1 MKPSF
6 CYHLLML
13 VGTLLLT
20 TPAQASAT
28 SCEGKVLTVFGD
40 SLVAGF
46 GLAPGEDF
54 PSALGENVKDRFPGL
69 KINNAGV
76 SGDTTTGGL
85 ARLDWSLGE
94 EVSAVLLEL
103 GANDALRGISP
114 EISQK
119 NLEAMIVR
127 LKERDIEVM
136 LAGMLAPPN
145 LGEEYGSAFNGMY
158 KKLADKHNL
167 VLYPFFLDGVA
178 GNPALNLP
186 DGIHPTAEG
195 IQLIVKNIRPKIDE
209 FLSSVCN

>member
-13 VGTLLLT
+13 LGALLFT
-20 TPAQASAT
+20 TPVYASTT
-28 SCEGKVLTVFGD
+28 SCDGKVLTVFGD

-54 PSALGENVKDRFPGL
+54 PAALNENIKDHFPGL
-69 KINNAGV
+69 QINNAGV
-76 SGDTTTGGL
+76 SGDTTTAGL

-119 NLEAMIVR
+119 NLEAIIIR
-127 LKERDIEVM
+127 LKERDIKVM

-145 LGEEYGSAFNGMY
+145 LGAEYGTAFNGIY
-158 KKLADKHNL
+158 KNLADKHEL
-167 VLYPFFLDGVA
+167 VLYPFFLEGVA
-178 GNPALNLP
+178 GNTALNLS

-195 IQLIVKNIRPKIDE
+195 IRLIVKNIRPKIDE
-209 FLSSVCN
+209 FLSSVCS

>member
-1 MKPSF
+1 
-6 CYHLLML
+6 ML

-119 NLEAMIVR
+119 NLDAMIVR

-178 GNPALNLP
+178 GNPTLNLP

>member
-1 MKPSF
+1 
-6 CYHLLML
+6 ML

-178 GNPALNLP
+178 GNPTLNLP

>member
-1 MKPSF
+1 
-6 CYHLLML
+6 ML

-20 TPAQASAT
+20 APAQASTA

-54 PSALGENVKDRFPGL
+54 PAALGENIKDHFPGL
-69 KINNAGV
+69 QVNNAGV

-158 KKLADKHNL
+158 KKLADKHDL

-178 GNPALNLP
+178 GNPTLNLP

>member
-1 MKPSF
+1 M
-6 CYHLLML
+6 LLG
-13 VGTLLLT
+13 VLLAIA
-20 TPAQASAT
+20 PAQASTT

-54 PSALGENVKDRFPGL
+54 PAALGENVKDRFPGL
-69 KINNAGV
+69 QVNNAGV

-114 EISQK
+114 DISQK

-127 LKERDIEVM
+127 LKERGIKIM

-145 LGEEYGSAFNGMY
+145 LGEEYGSAFNSMY
-158 KKLADKHNL
+158 KKLAEEYSL

-209 FLSSVCN
+209 FLSSVCS